1 MNIRNKKDFGAGVMY
16 MVIGLFFAIIATE
29 YKMGTAAKMG
39 PGYFPFWLGI
49 LMTALGLFITIRA
62 FSKKTEA
69 EEMPQWNWKIVLWIT
84 GSVILYGLLLP
95 ILGFVIT
102 IIVLVVVSASVS
114 HEFGWKGALL
124 NAVALAGFSYLAFIT
139 GLGLQFPIM
148 PVFLE

>member
-1 MNIRNKKDFGAGVMY
+1 LNIRNKKDFGAGVMY